1 MPLAFLGFAL
11 FFAETSL
18 AQNTKGDKAPAA
30 NPRGPFFRLPKIISR
45 SKGGDRANTRDISG
59 RRRIRTKNESSAN
72 RVIYQAPNPYR
83 DRKKKGRG
91 DRPAQARG
99 PIFNRPP
106 GQGQRA
112 WRGTR
117 DGSPL
122 RIRSSS
128 AQRARYNVYP
138 QVGPY
143 VNNKSSLRKKSKV
156 YTRTARGRPIY
167 KSKLNR
173 ERASRATG
181 GYATASRP
189 FITRGRKNV
198 YWGKVS
204 KGERPITKDLTGRPL
219 RNRNFHSAGI
229 GVGTTD
235 TLKLVGRRPGRDR
248 ASSAKVS
255 GGFVSASKR
264 SERPWLGDVS
274 GQGIRRRPPRRHER
288 AGLLFQQP
296 VYYFLNKG
304 ERAGARLHGSGYK
317 SAKKNIG
324 NSPVPPR
331 APGIGANGIGK
342 YRGRFRIGELT
353 PGFSRAGA
361 DFRGSAKGRR
371 PPKGGGSV
379 SGKLWNN
386 GRQPIPVRSGGS
398 GFNRAARYQGT
409 FRRGELSPGFG
420 RQGFG
425 YSGDIKS
432 RRPPKGGGSV
442 SGKIWN
448 NDRQA
453 IAVRPGSS
461 GFNRATRFRGNVRP
475 WELNPGFGRQGFGY
489 SGNIKAR
496 RPLKGGGSV
505 SGKVFNNE
513 GQSLTIMVP
522 SSSQAKAGQFSGK
535 GKAKKPKH
543 GGGSISGTV
552 FNNEGQSLAPLFP
565 SPSQAKADQYTGKTR
580 VPRLKRIYVQNPK
593 AFEESLKKKKPN
605 PNTYLVNGLQVKR
618 KPEKTK
624 KSPASAQGALPV
636 VRPKSGTVKAAEY
649 AHAMKMYWS
658 YKRSPNSNEAALKGI
673 KPPRTLGRVVAFS
686 GHSRLSKNYR
696 HNPSSSIDALK
707 VLVPGKA
714 YARVNDFQ
722 GNTKMKKYNDRRLH
736 PDAQFAHGS
745 RDNVKEDRTILMN
758 LKLFWA
764 KLFKKND
771 TQPEIVKAKEHKP
784 RYDRKEKEL
793 WKALYD

>member
-72 RVIYQAPNPYR
+72 RVIYQARDPYR
-83 DRKKKGRG
+83 DRKKKSRG

-296 VYYFLNKG
+296 RYSFLNKG
-304 ERAGARLHGSGYK
+304 ERAGTRLHGSGYK

-361 DFRGSAKGRR
+361 DFRGSTKGRR

-386 GRQPIPVRSGGS
+386 GRQPIPVRPGGS

-442 SGKIWN
+442 SGKVWN
-448 NDRQA
+448 NDRQP
-453 IAVRPGSS
+453 IVGRPGSS
-461 GFNRATRFRGNVRP
+461 GFTKAARFRGNVRR
-475 WELNPGFGRQGFGY
+475 WELNPGFSRQGFGY
-489 SGNIKAR
+489 SGDMKAKK
-496 RPLKGGGSV
+496 PVHGGGSI

-513 GQSLTIMVP
+513 G
-522 SSSQAKAGQFSGK
+522 
-535 GKAKKPKH
+535 H
-543 GGGSISGTV
+543 
-552 FNNEGQSLAPLFP
+552 SLAPLFP
-565 SPSQAKADQYTGKTR
+565 SPSQAKADQYSGKTR
-580 VPRLKRIYVQNPK
+580 ARRIYVQNPK
-593 AFEESLKKKKPN
+593 AFKESLKKKKPS
-605 PNTYLVNGLQVKR
+605 PNTYLVSGLQVKR
-618 KPEKTK
+618 KQEKTK
-624 KSPASAQGALPV
+624 KSPASADGALPV
-636 VRPKSGTVKAAEY
+636 ARPKSGTVKASEY

-658 YKRSPNSNEAALKGI
+658 YKRNPNSNEAALKGI
-673 KPPRTLGRVVAFS
+673 KPPRALGRVVAFS
-686 GHSRLSKNYR
+686 GHARRSGEYR
-696 HNPSSSIDALK
+696 HNPSSSGNALK
-707 VLVPGKA
+707 VLAPGKA

-771 TQPEIVKAKEHKP
+771 TQPEIVKVKEHKP